1 MATVNNTLQT
11 IMDNPLVIG
20 LISIALTVYGPR
32 LSPKLPDFIRN
43 AFNNSF
49 FRLIVLVLVI
59 FIGSRNIRLSLV
71 LAILFMVLMSITNNQ
86 NIKEDFEQQINE
98 YYANYNLF
106 GTTEHL
112 EGGNDHM
119 NDTPINNED
128 PEEHPN
134 GPKNEPFVDGDVLTP
149 TQVEQAEAERKERER
164 QRMGLDEHF
173 DGENPNG
180 AMNNENPQDIMDE
193 EREYF
198 ENPVP
203 LPQPIQDYRQPNSNS
218 NVSRQNRNMNNV
230 NQSNVN
236 FSNSNI
242 KVMNQMANDPK
253 FGLSNKCRVYFN
265 NLNNNSES
273 CLNEFENKLMDN
285 PELSKDFYGNINEAN
300 RGSVYGNGNDD
311 NERPMPNENVQN
323 IQKQISQACK
333 AFKKMK

>member
-1 MATVNNTLQT
+1 MATVNNNTLHT

-49 FRLIVLVLVI
+49 FRFIVLVLVI
-59 FIGSRNIRLSLV
+59 FISSRSIRLSLV
-71 LAILFMVLMSITNNQ
+71 LAILFMVLISITNNQ

-106 GTTEHL
+106 GVKEHL
-112 EGGNDHM
+112 EGDNVEGNINQNPNEEENTDAI
-119 NDTPINNED
+119 INNEN
-128 PEEHPN
+128 PMAMGGN
-134 GPKNEPFVDGDVLTP
+134 NENPM
-149 TQVEQAEAERKERER
+149 A
-164 QRMGLDEHF
+164 MGGNNENF
-173 DGENPNG
+173 DGENLNG
-180 AMNNENPQDIMDE
+180 PMNSGNPQDIME
-193 EREYF
+193 EEQLEYF
-198 ENPVP
+198 ENPTP
-203 LPQPIQDYRQPNSNS
+203 LPQPLQDFRQTNSS
-218 NVSRQNRNMNNV
+218 QMVSRQNRNMNNAT
-230 NQSNVN
+230 NQPNVN

-242 KVMNQMANDPK
+242 KVISQMANDPK

-265 NLNNNSES
+265 NLSNNSES

-285 PELSKDFYGNINEAN
+285 PELATNFYGNINEAN
-300 RGSVYGNGNDD
+300 RGSVSRNENND

-323 IQKQISQACK
+323 IRNQISQACK

>member
-20 LISIALTVYGPR
+20 LISIALTIYGPR

-59 FIGSRNIRLSLV
+59 FIGSRSIRLSFV

-86 NIKEDFEQQINE
+86 NIKEDFEQQLNE

-112 EGGNDHM
+112 EGGNDPM

-128 PEEHPN
+128 PEEPPI
-134 GPKNEPFVDGDVLTP
+134 GPVEHLSDGYLGPREVRR
-149 TQVEQAEAERKERER
+149 EEEERKEREMR
-164 QRMGLDEHF
+164 RRGIT
-173 DGENPNG
+173 DGFANPNG
-180 AMNNENPQDIMDE
+180 AMNPQDNMDE
-193 EREYF
+193 ELEYF
-198 ENPVP
+198 ENPEP
-203 LPQPIQDYRQPNSNS
+203 LPQPLQDYKQANLSS
-218 NVSRQNRNMNNV
+218 MDTRQNRNMNNV
-230 NQSNVN
+230 NHSNVN

-242 KVMNQMANDPK
+242 KVISQMANDPK

-265 NLNNNSES
+265 NLSNNSES

-285 PELSKDFYGNINEAN
+285 PEMSKDFYGNINEAN
-300 RGSVYGNGNDD
+300 RVYVNGNDD
-311 NERPMPNENVQN
+311 NESPMPNENVQN
-323 IQKQISQACK
+323 IKKQISQACK

>member
-20 LISIALTVYGPR
+20 LISIALTIYGPR

-59 FIGSRNIRLSLV
+59 FIGSRNIRLSFV

-86 NIKEDFEQQINE
+86 NIKEDFEQQLNE

-112 EGGNDHM
+112 EDPPM

-134 GPKNEPFVDGDVLTP
+134 GP
-149 TQVEQAEAERKERER
+149 VEHLSDDYLGPRELRREEEERKEREMR
-164 QRMGLDEHF
+164 RRGIT
-173 DGENPNG
+173 DGFANPNG
-180 AMNNENPQDIMDE
+180 AMNPQDNMDE
-193 EREYF
+193 ELEYF
-198 ENPVP
+198 ENPEP
-203 LPQPIQDYRQPNSNS
+203 LPQPLQDYKQANLSS
-218 NVSRQNRNMNNV
+218 MDTRQNRNMNNV
-230 NQSNVN
+230 NHSNVN

-242 KVMNQMANDPK
+242 KVIHRMANDPK
-253 FGLSNKCRVYFN
+253 FGLSNKCKFYFN
-265 NLNNNSES
+265 NLNNNSEI
-273 CLNEFENKLMDN
+273 CLNEFQNKLMDN
-285 PELSKDFYGNINEAN
+285 PEMSKDFYGSIDEAN
-300 RGSVYGNGNDD
+300 RGSVYGNGTDD
-311 NERPMPNENVQN
+311 NEITTMPNESLQN
-323 IQKQISQACK
+323 IKSQINQACK